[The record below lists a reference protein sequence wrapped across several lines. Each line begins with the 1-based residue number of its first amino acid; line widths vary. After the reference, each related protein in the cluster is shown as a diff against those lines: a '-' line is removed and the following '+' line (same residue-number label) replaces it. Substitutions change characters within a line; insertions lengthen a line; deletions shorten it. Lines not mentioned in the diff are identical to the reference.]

1 MAAWRSTCLALV
13 ALAGHCACFQLA
25 GPYASVRIG
34 RAPVCM
40 SGSALNGHVLVNL
53 QKEPSKSAGGTMRD
67 LN

>member
-25 GPYASVRIG
+25 GPYAPVRIG

-53 QKEPSKSAGGTMRD
+53 QKEPSKSAGGTMLD